1 MMNARHIERE
11 TVDSPAAR
19 QKAGHQDIDGL
30 PVLDLVHLSCQTFGD
45 AALERDVLRLFVD
58 QARQTG
64 DALLRARSDEERLRL
79 CHLLKGSA
87 RGVGAMQV
95 AQAAEQGED
104 DPANQE
110 LIATVTATVAR
121 VGDHVDQL
129 LGPN

>member
-1 MMNARHIERE
+1 MNARHIERE

-19 QKAGHQDIDGL
+19 QKGGHQDIDGL

-87 RGVGAMQV
+87 RGIGAMQV

>member
-1 MMNARHIERE
+1 MMNARRIECE
-11 TVDSPAAR
+11 TVDNSAGVATG
-19 QKAGHQDIDGL
+19 GHQDFGDL

-45 AALERDVLRLFVD
+45 PALEREVLRLFVN

-64 DALLRARSDEERLRL
+64 DALLHARSDDERLRL

-95 AQAAEQGED
+95 AQAAQDGER
-104 DPANQE
+104 DPANE
-110 LIATVTATVAR
+110 TAIADIAASVTR

-129 LGPN
+129 LGPD

>member
-1 MMNARHIERE
+1 MNARHIERE

-19 QKAGHQDIDGL
+19 QKGGHHDIDGL